1 MEKRLNTRYS
11 KVGKFKLTTGRNGKL
26 GKTVTVAKSVK
37 QARNFGPYDKVSGY
51 GQLQNLF
58 TAALRSSVPRKLIYS
73 AYISND
79 LPLSLHLVLHF
90 KSAWIRDHIN
100 INNMSNNCRDRH
112 GSGILLCRTF
122 LSVPFALASFFK
134 MVCLT
139 SFSHFYYFFSKK
151 SLTECKLMNLIFT

>member
-26 GKTVTVAKSVK
+26 GKTVTVGKSVK

-112 GSGILLCRTF
+112 GSGILLCRNF
-122 LSVPFALASFFK
+122 LSVPFALAFFFK
-134 MVCLT
+134 LICLT
-139 SFSHFYYFFSKK
+139 SFSHFYYVFFQKK
-151 SLTECKLMNLIFT
+151 V

>member
-1 MEKRLNTRYS
+1 M
-11 KVGKFKLTTGRNGKL
+11 TTGRNGKL

-58 TAALRSSVPRKLIYS
+58 TAALRFSVPRKLIYS

-90 KSAWIRDHIN
+90 KSAWSRDHIN

-112 GSGILLCRTF
+112 GSGILLCRNF
-122 LSVPFALASFFK
+122 LSVPFTLAFFFLIGMFNK
-134 MVCLT
+134 
-139 SFSHFYYFFSKK
+139 FFSFLLRFFKK
-151 SLTECKLMNLIFT
+151 SLTECKLMNLIFI